1 MARTGRPRIFDRE
14 EALLQAMMLFWEQ
27 GFEATSL
34 LQLRAAMG
42 DISAASFYAAFESKE
57 ALYKEA
63 VERYM
68 GTFGRVTE
76 SFSDLTLSPRE
87 AIETT
92 LKSTAKM
99 QTDSTHPS
107 GCLIVLSASTCSSRN
122 NHIRDIVA
130 EKRKLTRGRLQACI
144 QRAVEIG
151 ELPAS
156 TDVSML
162 TTVFDTFMQ
171 GISTQARDGVPFATL
186 DQAITKIMGIWNLAQ
201 QPA

>member
-76 SFSDLTLSPRE
+76 SFSDLTLSPRK

-186 DQAITKIMGIWNLAQ
+186 DQAITEIMGIWDLAQ

>member
-1 MARTGRPRIFDRE
+1 
-14 EALLQAMMLFWEQ
+14 
-27 GFEATSL
+27 
-34 LQLRAAMG
+34 
-42 DISAASFYAAFESKE
+42 
-57 ALYKEA
+57 
-63 VERYM
+63 
-68 GTFGRVTE
+68 
-76 SFSDLTLSPRE
+76 
-87 AIETT
+87 
-92 LKSTAKM
+92 
-99 QTDSTHPS
+99 
-107 GCLIVLSASTCSSRN
+107 
-122 NHIRDIVA
+122 RDIVA

-186 DQAITKIMGIWNLAQ
+186 DQAITEIMGIWDLAQ

>member
-1 MARTGRPRIFDRE
+1 MGTRIRGHLI
-14 EALLQAMMLFWEQ
+14 A
-27 GFEATSL
+27 S
-34 LQLRAAMG
+34 AASGHG

-76 SFSDLTLSPRE
+76 SFSDLTLSPRK

-99 QTDSTHPS
+99 QTDSAHPS

-186 DQAITKIMGIWNLAQ
+186 DQAITEIMGIWDLAQ